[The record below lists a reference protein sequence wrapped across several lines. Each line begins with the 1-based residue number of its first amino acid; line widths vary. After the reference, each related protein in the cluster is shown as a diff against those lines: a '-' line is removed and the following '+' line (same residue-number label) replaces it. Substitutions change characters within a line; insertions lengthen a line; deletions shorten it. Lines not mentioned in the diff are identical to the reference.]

1 MRIKIFPPMG
11 KKLSN
16 VDERG
21 WIEAEEGATLRD
33 VLKKAGIPP
42 AAARIFMVR
51 VNSEPQPMDTV
62 LHDGDM
68 IGFFSMITGG

>member
-1 MRIKIFPPMG
+1 MG
-11 KKLSN
+11 KKLRH

-21 WIEAEEGATLRD
+21 WIEVRDGATLRE
-33 VLKKAGIPP
+33 VLKKAGVSPVL
-42 AAARIFMVR
+42 AKIFMVQ
-51 VNSEPQPMDTV
+51 VNSEPQSMDTV